1 MQKAGEKIKILIR
14 SKGWLQEDFADHI
27 GYDRSHLSRL
37 LGYDRFNPK
46 QIDKFANGLG
56 MESQVLLQILESEDD
71 VGRGIVPDKVAEPTP
86 RYTPASDRVA
96 ALEKENQL
104 LRDELEEMR
113 RRLVEEKLISDDLS
127 EKLRQVTKRD

>member
-1 MQKAGEKIKILIR
+1 
-14 SKGWLQEDFADHI
+14 
-27 GYDRSHLSRL
+27 
-37 LGYDRFNPK
+37 
-46 QIDKFANGLG
+46 
-56 MESQVLLQILESEDD
+56 
-71 VGRGIVPDKVAEPTP
+71 
-86 RYTPASDRVA
+86 VA